1 MAKQDTDL
9 ALASTEV
16 RDTAAPPVAT
26 SRSRG
31 GARPN
36 EASVALAGSRID
48 ASPLPARRAQ
58 RSSTSGGGTAT
69 VHDAGN
75 TLWWYDARGVDDSA
89 VLQEVEAGNCTH
101 LVLAPDQ
108 VATLQ
113 TRKQRVIWVEALSD
127 LERLPTDV
135 WVFTSLEA
143 VRGAAVAR
151 GHKAGLMVNVVDLQS
166 EFPACV
172 SLCERGDDFLVIDIE
187 HATYIPYELLIA
199 KAEASGTQVL
209 RSVPIRGLQKVVGEV
224 DQSLNALA
232 TMEQG
237 VGVLFRSRDVQTLR
251 ALTAGLRNRQT
262 TRLPLVEAEVIEV
275 RHTGL
280 GHRVCVDTT
289 SLMTAEEGMI
299 VGSTGWG
306 GIFVCSETHYL
317 PHMNL
322 REFRVN
328 AGGVHSY
335 VWTPEGKALYLSEI
349 GAGSEVLCVN
359 KDGTAR
365 VVSVGRAKVE
375 RRPLLQVVCRVPTA
389 SLSPEL
395 REAVAAEAS
404 TRRRVTPDGETIAG
418 SDEHHIVINTF
429 LQNDWHVR
437 VMGADGVVRHGT
449 LLQPGD
455 KVLAHVDLPG
465 RHTGLRV
472 TEHIVEK

>member
-1 MAKQDTDL
+1 MDIQDQDI
-9 ALASTEV
+9 ALAAPDVPQDAGRPPPSQTI
-16 RDTAAPPVAT
+16 AAFASKDAANRKPNK
-26 SRSRG
+26 
-31 GARPN
+31 GA
-36 EASVALAGSRID
+36 
-48 ASPLPARRAQ
+48 
-58 RSSTSGGGTAT
+58 AT

-75 TLWWYDARGVDDSA
+75 TTWWFDARGVDDPS
-89 VLQEVEAGNCTH
+89 LLREAEEGNCTH
-101 LVLAPDQ
+101 LVLLMSQLD
-108 VATLQ
+108 VVR
-113 TRKQRVIWVEALSD
+113 TRKQRVVWVEAEAD
-127 LERLPTDV
+127 IKKLPADTWALTPHD
-135 WVFTSLEA
+135 A
-143 VRGAAVAR
+143 VRAAAVAR
-151 GHKAGLMVNVVDLQS
+151 GLKAGLMVEVADLQS
-166 EFPACV
+166 GFPACV
-172 SLCERGDDFLVIDIE
+172 SLCERGDDFVVIDIE

-199 KAEASGTQVL
+199 KAERSGTQVL
-209 RSVPIRGLQKVVGEV
+209 RSVPIRGLQQVVGEV

-237 VGVLFRSRDVQTLR
+237 VGVLFRSRDARTLR
-251 ALTAGLRNRQT
+251 ALAAGLRSRQT
-262 TRLPLVEAEVIEV
+262 TRMQLAEAEVIEV

-289 SLMTAEEGMI
+289 SLMTADEGMI

-306 GIFVCSETHYL
+306 GIFVCSETHFL

-335 VWTPEGKALYLSEI
+335 VWAPDGKALYLSEVA
-349 GAGSEVLCVN
+349 AGSEVLCVN
-359 KDGTAR
+359 RDGTAR
-365 VVSVGRAKVE
+365 VVIVGRAKVE
-375 RRPLLQVVCRVPTA
+375 RRPLLQVTCRVSTA
-389 SLSPEL
+389 QLSDEI
-395 REAVAAEAS
+395 RRAVAAEAA

-418 SDEHHIVINTF
+418 SDEHHVIINTF

-437 VMGADGVVRHGT
+437 VMGADGIVRHGT